1 MKKFLK
7 EIYPYL
13 IIIVVVILIRTFI
26 ATPVRVDGDSMVDT
40 LHDGEI
46 LILNKL
52 SKINRYDIVVLY
64 EDEDDNII
72 KRVYGMP
79 GETIRI
85 DSNKIYINGQVIEDK
100 YTFGETSFYS
110 DLTLGDDEYFV
121 LGDNREISKDSRSIG
136 PIKEKNI
143 KGVTSFRIYPFNK
156 FGSIK

>member
-7 EIYPYL
+7 EFYPYL
-13 IIIVVVILIRTFI
+13 IIAIVVILIRSFI

-52 SKINRYDIVVLY
+52 SKIKRYDIVVL
-64 EDEDDNII
+64 EDSDADNII

-85 DSNKIYINGQVIEDK
+85 ENSKIYINA
-100 YTFGETSFYS
+100 FGETSFVS
-110 DLTLGDDEYFV
+110 DLTLEDDEYFV
-121 LGDNREISKDSRSIG
+121 LGDNREISKDSRVIG
-136 PIKEKNI
+136 PIKKENI
-143 KGVTSFRIYPFNK
+143 KGVTIFRLFPFK
-156 FGSIK
+156 KMGAI

>member
-1 MKKFLK
+1 MKKILK

-13 IIIVVVILIRTFI
+13 IIVIVVILIRSFI

-52 SKINRYDIVVLY
+52 SKIKRYDIVVL
-64 EDEDDNII
+64 EDSDADNII

-85 DSNKIYINGQVIEDK
+85 ENSKIYINGKLLEDN
-100 YTFGETSFYS
+100 YAFGETSFVS
-110 DLTLGDDEYFV
+110 DLTLEDDEYFV
-121 LGDNREISKDSRSIG
+121 LGDNREISKDSRVIG
-136 PIKEKNI
+136 PIKKENI
-143 KGVTSFRIYPFNK
+143 EGVTIFRLFPFNK
-156 FGSIK
+156 MGTI